1 MIYIRSTPKWETN
14 RVFKLLNFY
23 LTTGIFVIIRRK
35 SILNE
40 CVKLFSGQIP
50 SVSRVAPTRYRHER
64 ACTEHSIESVK
75 VCSAHE
81 NKGMN

>member
-1 MIYIRSTPKWETN
+1 MGNKQGFQVIE
-14 RVFKLLNFY
+14 LLFDC
-23 LTTGIFVIIRRK
+23 
-35 SILNE
+35 ILNE

-81 NKGMN
+81 NQGMNLKKICL